1 MIRNALRLGRVWGIE
16 IGVDWSWFVV
26 FALVTW
32 TLSAYI
38 FPIENPHWS
47 PSVYWLTGVLTSLL
61 FFASVLAHELGH
73 SRVALRTG
81 LPVRSITLFLF
92 GGVAQ
97 IAREP
102 SRPSQEFFI
111 AIAGPVVSVALG
123 ALFGLL
129 ALAAPA
135 HSPAGALA
143 GWLARI
149 NLLLALFN
157 LLPGFPMDGGRVLRA
172 ILWGSTGDLLQAT
185 RIASWAGRGIAYL
198 IMLAGVLLAFLMG
211 DWLSGL
217 WFVFIGLFLENAAST
232 SYQQLALRETLHRHR
247 AGELLRPVQDLVA
260 VPPELALEELVH
272 RYILRTGR
280 RCFPVVDPYGRL
292 RGIVTLHHVKEIP
305 REAWASMTVGE
316 AMTPLE
322 RVVKVSPE
330 EPLDALLER
339 MSVDGVNQVLV
350 VADGRLLG
358 LISRDQLVEF
368 MKTRAELGV

>member
-1 MIRNALRLGRVWGIE
+1 MIRNALRLGKIGDIE
-16 IGVDWSWFVV
+16 IGLDWSWFVV
-26 FALVTW
+26 FTLVTW

-38 FPIENPHWS
+38 FPMEYRWS
-47 PSVYWLTGVLTSLL
+47 PTAYWLTGLLTSLL

-73 SRVALRTG
+73 SVVAIRTG
-81 LPVRSITLFLF
+81 LPVRSITLFIF

-102 SRPSQEFFI
+102 SRPTQEFLI
-111 AIAGPVVSVALG
+111 AIAGPLVSVALG
-123 ALFGLL
+123 TLFWLL
-129 ALAAPA
+129 AQAAPL
-135 HSPAGALA
+135 HSPLAALA
-143 GWLARI
+143 GWLSRI
-149 NLLLALFN
+149 NFLLALFN

-172 ILWGSTGDLLQAT
+172 LLWGMTGDLLRAT
-185 RIASWAGRGIAYL
+185 RIASWTGRGIAYL
-198 IMLAGVLLAFLMG
+198 IMLAGVLLAFLLG

-232 SYQQLALRETLHRHR
+232 SYQQLALREALHRHR
-247 AGELLRPVQDLVA
+247 AGELLRPVGDWVA
-260 VPPELALEELVH
+260 VPPELPLTELVH

-280 RCFPVVDPYGRL
+280 RCFPVVDTYGRL
-292 RGIVTLHHVKEIP
+292 LGIVTLHHVKEVP
-305 REAWASMTVGE
+305 QEAWASVPVGE

-330 EPLDALLER
+330 EPLDALLEQ

-350 VADGRLLG
+350 VEDGRLLG

-368 MKTRAELGV
+368 MKTRAELGI